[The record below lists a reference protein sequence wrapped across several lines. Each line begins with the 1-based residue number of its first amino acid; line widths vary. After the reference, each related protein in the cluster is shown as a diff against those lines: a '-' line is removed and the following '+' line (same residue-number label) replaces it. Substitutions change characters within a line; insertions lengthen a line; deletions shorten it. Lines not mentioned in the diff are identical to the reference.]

1 MNTSKF
7 RKLSRSISR
16 GLIELEKD
24 GASCCGLPMLQSH
37 ILIELG
43 DTSDISLN
51 ELSNKLSSDKAS
63 VSRAVQSLVEK
74 EFVVRKTEER
84 DRRSVILSLSSK
96 GLKNVQNISEEMEH
110 YTIQIL
116 SHFNPEEIENLF
128 YYLEKLDNALNKVD
142 ADGCKEGNC

>member
-1 MNTSKF
+1 MNNKF
-7 RKLSRSISR
+7 RKLSRSVSR

-43 DTSDISLN
+43 ETSDISLN

-74 EFVVRKTEER
+74 EFVVRKTEEK

-110 YTIQIL
+110 YTNKIL
-116 SHFNPEEIENLF
+116 SHFDSEEIENLF
-128 YYLEKLDNALNKVD
+128 YYLEKLDVALNKVD
-142 ADGCKEGNC
+142 SNNCNGSTC

>member
-24 GASCCGLPMLQSH
+24 GVSCCGLPMLQSH

-43 DTSDISLN
+43 ETSDISLN

-110 YTIQIL
+110 YTNQIL

-142 ADGCKEGNC
+142 ADGCKEGSC